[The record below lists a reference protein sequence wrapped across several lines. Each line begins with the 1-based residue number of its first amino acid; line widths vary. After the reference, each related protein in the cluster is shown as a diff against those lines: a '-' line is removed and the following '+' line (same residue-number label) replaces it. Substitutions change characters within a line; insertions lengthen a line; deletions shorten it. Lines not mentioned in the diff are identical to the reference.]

1 MEILL
6 IILVP
11 IIIWISSIYMLLGWE
26 KFNKFF
32 IANAILIIA
41 YVGFLIYEKSIWG
54 HDEYGLGFL
63 FRLAI
68 CLLTH
73 VLIVFVFAIFKS
85 RQLKK

>member
-1 MEILL
+1 MEIL
-6 IILVP
+6 IIIFIP
-11 IIIWISSIYMLLGWE
+11 IIIWIVSIYLLLGWD
-26 KFNKFF
+26 KFNNFF
-32 IANAILIIA
+32 IINGILVIA
-41 YVGFLIYEKSIWG
+41 YVGLLVCGKSIWD

-73 VLIVFVFAIFKS
+73 VLIVFVFAVFKN